1 MGQKKKTDGRA
12 RSRKPTSISISK
24 IDESYNTDKAPDTL
38 TSKEDFG
45 EYRTEHDNHENKG
58 NLQDIPSEN
67 SSIYASSKVRQLI
80 INLCILFIQN
90 NATNPT
96 TSNKADTGAKNE
108 NNSTIIASLET
119 YDGVNKKPFKATGLL
134 NKSQLKLASYIKANK
149 DVTLQGTKR
158 FTDKSG
164 EYYLKNIQLQ
174 NSKQFPNS
182 KKKNSLN
189 NPQNL
194 ENCLNN
200 IGKIKKRANK
210 IVTLL
215 PENSLTPI
223 PKKEGINKL
232 GMANG
237 YGKKE
242 LNDAQRT
249 AVFIRRLEYAT
260 SMKKQMDVGKNMKNN
275 AKKIGLIQEWWKTM
289 FKIIKL
295 QKNMRGFLFRKKLMN
310 NLEHQEKLLQFITEF
325 DNIHNYHLY
334 RQFMENLKKKGDY
347 EKAKLME
354 KCEDFN
360 EKLDNL
366 ERLHN
371 LKNFKNCFNKW
382 KNDTKQKKKEDLD
395 KLATQLNDI
404 LRKRVNKNNLDTLKK
419 IKDKT
424 QSDEDK
430 LNDKAK
436 EFREKHAKKNFLND
450 LIKAHRLNKLL
461 SKVKDSIDDNHKK
474 DVLDKLK
481 KKKDI
486 GDAAEK
492 LNKLLND
499 KMKKDALKDLKT
511 MDFVDKLDDVIN
523 KHNDKI
529 NEEAKKELMD
539 KLKDIRD
546 KKKAEED
553 KNKFAISSGV
563 NDFELISDKKSKNP
577 RKRRSIV
584 MTSHND
590 INIAAKP
597 TPKLIFETS
606 GQNKFSLIAPEK
618 FKFGKPIDKNK
629 KIDNKL
635 IDDQLNDLKN
645 RNDLRKYMDKWKEI
659 RNKKDIVD
667 KLKDKLNDLL
677 KKQKEKEDKFKQ
689 ILDKLKKM
697 KNKQDLKEYFDRWK
711 NAAEQMKKDD
721 LDNLAKKLNDILT
734 KAKKESDDK
743 NKKDSLDRLKKYN
756 DIQKGLEKLDDLFFR
771 KPKKDALD
779 TLKKNS
785 GMSEGF
791 RILDK
796 LFKKNDDKNK
806 KDFLDRLKKNAD
818 CQKVLE
824 DLNKLL
830 EKKLKKKFMDNL
842 KKNNDR
848 KKGMEILNKV
858 INDNLK
864 KEFMDEIKKRNN
876 LNKGAE
882 DLEKLINNKLKKDVL
897 NDLKN
902 RNRIAVS
909 GDKLEKLI
917 RDKLKRKLMDRLD
930 RIKKIKNATDK
941 LNDLMNNRLKKDA
954 FDNLKNNN
962 NIRKGVDILDK
973 LIKDH
978 NDKLKKDAFDQLKKC
993 DDIAKAADT
1002 LEKLINKKLK
1012 DDTFK
1017 KLKTMQFVDILEKF
1031 RKNKDD
1037 KNNEQKC
1044 RKLMNTLKKL
1054 SKDKKEEEDKNNK
1067 EKLKDAL
1074 DKWKD
1079 IAYRRKIKDELVD
1092 KARKKKAFDHWK
1104 NIKDLRDILDK
1115 LKDNKWKDIAY
1126 RRKIKDDLVDKA
1138 RKKKAFDH
1146 WKNIKDLRDILDKLK
1161 DKKEKE
1167 LLDKYL
1173 KKWHDKCEQRE
1184 IFDKLK
1190 DYLKKKKAFNDWKT
1204 NSERISIFRNIKKK
1218 KLLLKMLKEKEK
1230 KEKDALKKYLDKWN
1244 EIAKEKPKN
1253 ETKSKRISHRCN
1265 SKRLRTKSKKK
1276 NDRKL
1281 LKQAFDL
1288 WRENS
1293 SFEPTRNV
1301 LEKIK
1306 KNRLLKHNFEN
1317 LNDEEKNDLLQKYK
1331 NKMLQVMLNIYKRQ
1345 RNLVLK
1351 RYLDKWRRIK
1361 DEKIESEIDEPKY
1374 KKKPRIEDVRE
1385 FTDSDVSSFNPTYYN
1400 TKQNTHSNQRNIP
1413 YKKRYA
1419 KKPYEQL
1426 EEFYEE
1432 TPIKNEDEEY
1442 NIKEIKKD
1450 EFSDT
1455 SSNNESMLGNG
1466 EYLIQNK
1473 KTIRQPRNYT
1483 SQSFFI
1489 DKNNANNITSNNY
1502 QVNTHNT
1509 NQLPMTMKGDFVS
1522 LIEQNPKILQQKNPR
1537 IQVTNATCDLNQI
1550 INNENTEDELN
1561 SEEVNYEMDKL
1572 NNNFIIDKNRVLS
1585 KVIKNCDKDL
1595 YASQRPF
1602 RSKKDQ
1608 WYSVSIPLNDNE
1620 AKWEFLG
1627 NIKGE
1632 RDKNNL
1638 NKFELI
1644 QKEADPIKE
1653 ENEDVE
1659 NKTYSRKTLR
1669 SDKKSDKKNQSKQD
1683 SAYKLREMNYSQFY
1697 RSPIKTPNIVEE
1709 EEKNLIGNRIKR
1721 PGQNQRQNTQRSFLN
1736 TSRYNRNYG
1745 RNGFDRSRG
1754 KINFDPKYRS
1764 IDYENG
1770 YEFEDSDD

>member
-1 MGQKKKTDGRA
+1 
-12 RSRKPTSISISK
+12 
-24 IDESYNTDKAPDTL
+24 
-38 TSKEDFG
+38 
-45 EYRTEHDNHENKG
+45 
-58 NLQDIPSEN
+58 
-67 SSIYASSKVRQLI
+67 
-80 INLCILFIQN
+80 
-90 NATNPT
+90 
-96 TSNKADTGAKNE
+96 
-108 NNSTIIASLET
+108 
-119 YDGVNKKPFKATGLL
+119 
-134 NKSQLKLASYIKANK
+134 
-149 DVTLQGTKR
+149 
-158 FTDKSG
+158 
-164 EYYLKNIQLQ
+164 
-174 NSKQFPNS
+174 
-182 KKKNSLN
+182 
-189 NPQNL
+189 
-194 ENCLNN
+194 
-200 IGKIKKRANK
+200 
-210 IVTLL
+210 
-215 PENSLTPI
+215 
-223 PKKEGINKL
+223 
-232 GMANG
+232 MANG

-382 KNDTKQKKKEDLD
+382 RNDTKQKKKEDLD

-404 LRKRVNKNNLDTLKK
+404 LKKRVNKNNLATLKK

-436 EFREKHAKKNFLND
+436 EFREKQAKKNFLND

-486 GDAAEK
+486 EDAAEK

-597 TPKLIFETS
+597 APKLIFETS

-689 ILDKLKKM
+689 TLDKLKKM
-697 KNKQDLKEYFDRWK
+697 KDKQDLKEYFDRWK

-756 DIQKGLEKLDDLFFR
+756 DIQKGLEKLDDLFVR

-930 RIKKIKNATDK
+930 RIKKMKNATDK
-941 LNDLMNNRLKKDA
+941 LNDLMNNKLKKDA

-993 DDIAKAADT
+993 DDIAKAADI

-1079 IAYRRKIKDELVD
+1079 IAYRRKIKD
-1092 KARKKKAFDHWK
+1092 
-1104 NIKDLRDILDK
+1104 
-1115 LKDNKWKDIAY
+1115 
-1126 RRKIKDDLVDKA
+1126 DLVDKA

-1146 WKNIKDLRDILDKLK
+1146 WKNIKELRDILDKLK

-1190 DYLKKKKAFNDWKT
+1190 DYLKKKKAFNDWKN

-1620 AKWEFLG
+1620 AKWEFLN
-1627 NIKGE
+1627 NIQGE

>member
-404 LRKRVNKNNLDTLKK
+404 LRKIVNKNNLDTLKK

-577 RKRRSIV
+577 RKRRSVV

-689 ILDKLKKM
+689 TLDKLKKM
-697 KNKQDLKEYFDRWK
+697 KDKQDLKEYFDRWK

-930 RIKKIKNATDK
+930 RIKKMKNATDK

-1074 DKWKD
+1074 D
-1079 IAYRRKIKDELVD
+1079 
-1092 KARKKKAFDHWK
+1092 
-1104 NIKDLRDILDK
+1104 
-1115 LKDNKWKDIAY
+1115 KWKDIAY

-1502 QVNTHNT
+1502 QVNNHNT

-1697 RSPIKTPNIVEE
+1697 RSPIRTPKIPED
-1709 EEKNLIGNRIKR
+1709 EKSLIGNRIRR
-1721 PGQNQRQNTQRSFLN
+1721 PGERKNTQKSYLN
-1736 TSRYNRNYG
+1736 NSRYNRNG
-1745 RNGFDRSRG
+1745 RNNFDRSRG
-1754 KINFDPKYRS
+1754 KIEFDPKYRS
-1764 IDYENG
+1764 IDYDNG
-1770 YEFEDSDD
+1770 YDIDSDE

>member
-260 SMKKQMDVGKNMKNN
+260 SMKKQMDVGKNLKNN
-275 AKKIGLIQEWWKTM
+275 TKKIGLIQEWWKTM

-404 LRKRVNKNNLDTLKK
+404 LKKRVNKNNLATLKK

-529 NEEAKKELMD
+529 NEGAKKELMD

-577 RKRRSIV
+577 RKRRSVV

-689 ILDKLKKM
+689 TLDKLKKM
-697 KNKQDLKEYFDRWK
+697 KDKQDLKEYFDRWK

-876 LNKGAE
+876 LNKGVE

-930 RIKKIKNATDK
+930 RIKKMKNATDK
-941 LNDLMNNRLKKDA
+941 LNDLMNNKLKKDA

-978 NDKLKKDAFDQLKKC
+978 NDKLKKDAFDQLKKF
-993 DDIAKAADT
+993 DDIAKAADI

-1074 DKWKD
+1074 D
-1079 IAYRRKIKDELVD
+1079 R
-1092 KARKKKAFDHWK
+1092 
-1104 NIKDLRDILDK
+1104 
-1115 LKDNKWKDIAY
+1115 WKDIAY

-1146 WKNIKDLRDILDKLK
+1146 WKNIKELRDILDKLK

-1489 DKNNANNITSNNY
+1489 DKNNAKNITSNNY

>member
-45 EYRTEHDNHENKG
+45 EYRAEHDNHENKG

-119 YDGVNKKPFKATGLL
+119 YDGASKKPFKATGLL

-404 LRKRVNKNNLDTLKK
+404 LRKIVNKNNLDTLKK

-645 RNDLRKYMDKWKEI
+645 RNALRKYMDKWKEI

-689 ILDKLKKM
+689 TLDKLKKM
-697 KNKQDLKEYFDRWK
+697 KDKQDLKEYFDRWK

-902 RNRIAVS
+902 RNRIAGS

-1074 DKWKD
+1074 D
-1079 IAYRRKIKDELVD
+1079 
-1092 KARKKKAFDHWK
+1092 
-1104 NIKDLRDILDK
+1104 
-1115 LKDNKWKDIAY
+1115 KWKDIAY

-1345 RNLVLK
+1345 RYLVLK

>member
-119 YDGVNKKPFKATGLL
+119 YDGASKKPFKATGLL

-275 AKKIGLIQEWWKTM
+275 TKKIGLIQEWWKTM

-404 LRKRVNKNNLDTLKK
+404 LKKRVNKNNLDTLKK

-689 ILDKLKKM
+689 TLDKLKKM
-697 KNKQDLKEYFDRWK
+697 KDKQDLKEYFDRWK

-902 RNRIAVS
+902 RNRIAGS

-1074 DKWKD
+1074 D
-1079 IAYRRKIKDELVD
+1079 
-1092 KARKKKAFDHWK
+1092 
-1104 NIKDLRDILDK
+1104 
-1115 LKDNKWKDIAY
+1115 KWKDIAY

-1345 RNLVLK
+1345 RYLVLK

>member
-404 LRKRVNKNNLDTLKK
+404 LKKRVNKNNLATLKK

-523 KHNDKI
+523 KHNNKI

-553 KNKFAISSGV
+553 KNKFIISSGV

-689 ILDKLKKM
+689 TLDKLKKM
-697 KNKQDLKEYFDRWK
+697 KDKQDLKEYFDRWK

-756 DIQKGLEKLDDLFFR
+756 DIQKGLEKLDDLFVR

-882 DLEKLINNKLKKDVL
+882 DLEKLINSKLKKDVL

-954 FDNLKNNN
+954 FDKLKNNN
-962 NIRKGVDILDK
+962 NIRKGIDILDK

-993 DDIAKAADT
+993 DDIAKAADI

-1104 NIKDLRDILDK
+1104 NIKE
-1115 LKDNKWKDIAY
+1115 
-1126 RRKIKDDLVDKA
+1126 
-1138 RKKKAFDH
+1138 
-1146 WKNIKDLRDILDKLK
+1146 LRDILDKLK

-1230 KEKDALKKYLDKWN
+1230 KEKDALKKCLGKWN

-1602 RSKKDQ
+1602 RSKKAQ

-1653 ENEDVE
+1653 ENEDAE

>member
-1 MGQKKKTDGRA
+1 
-12 RSRKPTSISISK
+12 
-24 IDESYNTDKAPDTL
+24 
-38 TSKEDFG
+38 
-45 EYRTEHDNHENKG
+45 
-58 NLQDIPSEN
+58 
-67 SSIYASSKVRQLI
+67 
-80 INLCILFIQN
+80 
-90 NATNPT
+90 
-96 TSNKADTGAKNE
+96 
-108 NNSTIIASLET
+108 
-119 YDGVNKKPFKATGLL
+119 
-134 NKSQLKLASYIKANK
+134 
-149 DVTLQGTKR
+149 
-158 FTDKSG
+158 
-164 EYYLKNIQLQ
+164 
-174 NSKQFPNS
+174 
-182 KKKNSLN
+182 
-189 NPQNL
+189 
-194 ENCLNN
+194 
-200 IGKIKKRANK
+200 
-210 IVTLL
+210 
-215 PENSLTPI
+215 
-223 PKKEGINKL
+223 
-232 GMANG
+232 MANG

-689 ILDKLKKM
+689 TLDKLKKM
-697 KNKQDLKEYFDRWK
+697 KDKQDLKEYFDRWK

-930 RIKKIKNATDK
+930 RIKKMKNATDK
-941 LNDLMNNRLKKDA
+941 LNDLMNNKLKKDA

-993 DDIAKAADT
+993 DDIAKAADI

-1054 SKDKKEEEDKNNK
+1054 RKDKKEEEDKNNK

-1079 IAYRRKIKDELVD
+1079 IAYRRKIKD
-1092 KARKKKAFDHWK
+1092 
-1104 NIKDLRDILDK
+1104 
-1115 LKDNKWKDIAY
+1115 
-1126 RRKIKDDLVDKA
+1126 DLVDKA

-1146 WKNIKDLRDILDKLK
+1146 WKNVKELRDILDKLK

-1361 DEKIESEIDEPKY
+1361 DEKKESEIDEPKY

-1602 RSKKDQ
+1602 RAKKDQ

-1745 RNGFDRSRG
+1745 INGFDRSRG

>member
-119 YDGVNKKPFKATGLL
+119 YDGASKKPFKATGLL

-260 SMKKQMDVGKNMKNN
+260 SMKKQMDVGKNLKNN
-275 AKKIGLIQEWWKTM
+275 TKKIGLIQEWWKTM

-404 LRKRVNKNNLDTLKK
+404 LRKRVNKNNLATLKK

-629 KIDNKL
+629 KKDNKL

-689 ILDKLKKM
+689 TLDKLKKM
-697 KNKQDLKEYFDRWK
+697 KDKQDLKEYFDRWK

-917 RDKLKRKLMDRLD
+917 RDKLKRKLMDRLN
-930 RIKKIKNATDK
+930 RIKKMKNATDK

-973 LIKDH
+973 LINDH
-978 NDKLKKDAFDQLKKC
+978 NDKLKQDAFDQLKKC
-993 DDIAKAADT
+993 NDIAKAADI

-1074 DKWKD
+1074 D
-1079 IAYRRKIKDELVD
+1079 R
-1092 KARKKKAFDHWK
+1092 
-1104 NIKDLRDILDK
+1104 
-1115 LKDNKWKDIAY
+1115 WKDIAY

-1317 LNDEEKNDLLQKYK
+1317 LNEEEKNDLLQKYK

>member
-404 LRKRVNKNNLDTLKK
+404 LRKIVNKNNLDTLKK

-577 RKRRSIV
+577 RKRRSVV

-689 ILDKLKKM
+689 TLDKLKKM
-697 KNKQDLKEYFDRWK
+697 KDKQDLKEYFDRWK

-930 RIKKIKNATDK
+930 RIKKMKNATDK

-1079 IAYRRKIKDELVD
+1079 IAYRRKIKDE
-1092 KARKKKAFDHWK
+1092 
-1104 NIKDLRDILDK
+1104 
-1115 LKDNKWKDIAY
+1115 
-1126 RRKIKDDLVDKA
+1126 LVDKA

-1345 RNLVLK
+1345 RYLVLK

-1489 DKNNANNITSNNY
+1489 DKNNAKNITSNNY